1 MKRFEPPLNRKGTPH
16 FKYFNDEWNPS
27 SDDDTTYEDGVDER
41 PITKEKPYNDD
52 DYDY

>member
-1 MKRFEPPLNRKGTPH
+1 MIRFEPPLNHKGTPH

-27 SDDDTTYEDGVDER
+27 SDDTTYEDGIDER
-41 PITKEKPYNDD
+41 PIAKQKPYNDD